1 MNMTAIAIVAI
12 IAWALV
18 SITTDRKSKRKSK
31 QETLSSA
38 EKAEMIA
45 RMDAMQERIEVLEKI
60 VTDEKYDLNREFEN
74 LTKDSDKAA

>member
-1 MNMTAIAIVAI
+1 MNTTAIAIVAI

-18 SITTDRKSKRKSK
+18 SITTERKSKSK
-31 QETLSSA
+31 NKKDTLSHA

-74 LTKDSDKAA
+74 LNKDSDKAA

>member
-1 MNMTAIAIVAI
+1 MNTTAIAIVAI

-18 SITTDRKSKRKSK
+18 SITTERKSKSK
-31 QETLSSA
+31 NKKDTLSNA

-74 LTKDSDKAA
+74 LNKDSDKAA